1 MRAMNSHKAT
11 TAVVFGYHNVGVRC
25 LSVLLA
31 HGVKVSLVVTHEDDP
46 RENIWFGSVRRLAEL
61 NHVPVAIPENPN
73 APEFVD
79 RIAALKPDFLFSF
92 YFRYM
97 FEPPL
102 LAVARRGALN
112 MHGSLLP
119 KNRGRVPVNWAIIHG
134 ERETGA
140 SLHYMEAKPD
150 AGDLVDQQAVPILPD
165 DTAIEVF
172 NKVTLAA
179 EMVLDRNLPALVAGK
194 APRRPLDLK
203 AGSYFGRRG
212 PEDGRIDWRQPA
224 KAVHN
229 LVRAV
234 APPYPGAF
242 STADGKPLRILRSH
256 YAGEAGRHKHASLYV
271 ENGRCYADCGDA
283 QRIEVVVLE
292 LGGVPMDA
300 ARMAEHCGI
309 QTLSLGDAA

>member
-1 MRAMNSHKAT
+1 MTARKNA

-97 FEPPL
+97 FKPPL

-119 KNRGRVPVNWAIIHG
+119 KYRGRVPVNWAIIHG

-203 AGSYFGRRG
+203 ASSYFSRRG

-256 YAGEAGRHKHASLYV
+256 YAGEAGRHKHAALYV
-271 ENGRCYADCGDA
+271 EEGRCYADCGDGK
-283 QRIEVVVLE
+283 RIEVVVLE
-292 LGGVPMDA
+292 LDGVAMDA
-300 ARMAEHCGI
+300 ARLAEHCGN
-309 QTLSLGDAA
+309 QTLSLGDPA